1 MLKKIRI
8 STINTL
14 NYFFSFKVI
23 LFLGLII
30 TLDISYVSKA
40 RAVNPIIAIEGASWG
55 FNILKEVG
63 EKVSDGLDGLKNKKK
78 QNKTIKNEFIC
89 LNHYDKNSKNLII
102 GKFEIPNSNYDLC
115 INKSSYPSLYADLT
129 KHISGS
135 IIAID
140 VANRYLSKNNHYYKF
155 KINNNT
161 KIVNTNTSTNS
172 NFKKVTNEL
181 SGTSSQNFKDYTW
194 NGLIVSQKYYCE
206 EATKAG
212 WQNWRQELFNKK
224 GCNQSN
230 WSDELQY
237 TYNGSNSKVKNF
249 KIDKD
254 YLKSLPTNR
263 RFYSYDEAVIFYKN
277 LNLSSKVFIQL
288 NTSSEYID
296 NWNNK
301 YPNSYSSNKAWAQSS
316 DGAWAW
322 KTGFSA
328 IDAAKQALDY
338 CSSFIESGP
347 KQCVLIKVN
356 DKILTYEEQNYYSE
370 KIYNKPTLIA
380 TIIKNQNQNLYAN
393 NNKTSVNY
401 NWYASAKHPKSSKLF
416 IATKVS
422 NERDAKKIAIQKC
435 YEFVSKELGEWGY
448 KDCYIDLTVDETVQG
463 KVAEDLLNK
472 QKVAK
477 VEEPKQ
483 EEFKPEK
490 MKFCVKESMLSN
502 LGSLVTDYKEN
513 SICEGDDFIVTENS
527 NKALYLYLKTQYK
540 SNNGIFYIKPL
551 ILANYKTKTDL
562 TSESKKTEVAKVEEP
577 KQEEFKPKSTNQ
589 DKDPPVIQI
598 AETITV
604 NNSDYSIEGKVSDKA
619 DRVFIEIDGQTIVAD
634 KGKFKIQRFS
644 PIDEQIQIVAI
655 DQWGNRSKPK
665 TVNIKLDIKSTETA
679 LLIEKLNPTKI
690 KNRTDNNKVAL
701 IIGIENYDQT
711 PKATFANLD
720 AKYFYE
726 YANKSFGVP
735 KGNIKLLVDDDA
747 NLIQS
752 LGVLSKWLPGKIKN
766 GKTDLIIFFA
776 GHGLAS
782 VDGKELFLLPQDSDP
797 DLLERTALSRNELF
811 KNIIDLNP
819 KSVTMFFD
827 TCFSGISRDEKTLLA
842 SARPIRIA
850 ADEQEGIPENFT
862 IFSASQLD
870 QISSGLK
877 EVNHGIFSYYVM
889 KGLEGNADQNDDKQI
904 TNGELLSYLDENVSQ
919 KASELGRQQNPT
931 LSGNPDQILARY

>member
-40 RAVNPIIAIEGASWG
+40 RAVNPIIAIEGAAWG

-181 SGTSSQNFKDYTW
+181 SGTSSQNFKGYTWNGLIVSQKYYCEEATKAGMQNWGQELFNKKGCNQSNWRDELQYTYNGSNSKVKNFKKVTNELSGTSSQNFKDYTWNGLIVSQKYYCEEATKAGMQNWGQELFNKKGCNQSNWRDELQYTW

-422 NERDAKKIAIQKC
+422 NERDAKKIALQKC

-483 EEFKPEK
+483 EEFKP
-490 MKFCVKESMLSN
+490 V
-502 LGSLVTDYKEN
+502 
-513 SICEGDDFIVTENS
+513 
-527 NKALYLYLKTQYK
+527 NKWYA
-540 SNNGIFYIKPL
+540 S
-551 ILANYKTKTDL
+551 
-562 TSESKKTEVAKVEEP
+562 AKH
-577 KQEEFKPKSTNQ
+577 PKSS
-589 DKDPPVIQI
+589 KLFI
-598 AETITV
+598 AT
-604 NNSDYSIEGKVSDKA
+604 KVSN
-619 DRVFIEIDGQTIVAD
+619 E
-634 KGKFKIQRFS
+634 
-644 PIDEQIQIVAI
+644 
-655 DQWGNRSKPK
+655 
-665 TVNIKLDIKSTETA
+665 
-679 LLIEKLNPTKI
+679 
-690 KNRTDNNKVAL
+690 
-701 IIGIENYDQT
+701 
-711 PKATFANLD
+711 LD
-720 AKYFYE
+720 AKKIAIQKCYE
-726 YANKSFGVP
+726 FVS
-735 KGNIKLLVDDDA
+735 
-747 NLIQS
+747 
-752 LGVLSKWLPGKIKN
+752 
-766 GKTDLIIFFA
+766 
-776 GHGLAS
+776 
-782 VDGKELFLLPQDSDP
+782 KELG
-797 DLLERTALSRNELF
+797 NG
-811 KNIIDLNP
+811 
-819 KSVTMFFD
+819 VT
-827 TCFSGISRDEKTLLA
+827 
-842 SARPIRIA
+842 RIA
-850 ADEQEGIPENFT
+850 
-862 IFSASQLD
+862 
-870 QISSGLK
+870 IS
-877 EVNHGIFSYYVM
+877 I
-889 KGLEGNADQNDDKQI
+889 
-904 TNGELLSYLDENVSQ
+904 
-919 KASELGRQQNPT
+919 
-931 LSGNPDQILARY
+931 